1 MTTMDDNSTPESNVN
16 STINAVAGLV
26 KEIPIYQDT
35 VQPAAKEVG
44 KSLHTVAKTINI
56 ALAPIKILVWGY
68 EKIEEFI
75 SKRVSEK
82 LENIAAEDIVTPD
95 PKIAVPAIE
104 ALRYTGHD
112 ENLRE
117 LYANLLA
124 NSMDRNTIREAHPG
138 FVEILK
144 NLSSDEAIFLRAFIE
159 KDIFPLIDIQREL
172 NDNKGYI
179 PYINHFS
186 TFYQNIGINCIDLVP
201 SYIDNLVRLGI
212 LEIPSGLSLTR
223 ENTYEPLENSPELI
237 QAKSIIQDIYKEK
250 IHFERKIV
258 RRTSFGTQFIMS
270 VVKDK

>member
-1 MTTMDDNSTPESNVN
+1 MEENSKIESNVN

-56 ALAPIKILVWGY
+56 ALAPIKALVWGY
-68 EKIEEFI
+68 EKIEEYI
-75 SKRVSEK
+75 SRRVSEK
-82 LENIAAEDIVTPD
+82 LESIPQENIVTPD

-117 LYANLLA
+117 LYANLIA
-124 NSMDRNTIREAHPG
+124 NSMDKNTIREAHPG

-144 NLSSDEAIFLRAFIE
+144 NLSSDEALLLKPFINN
-159 KDIFPLIDIQREL
+159 DVFPIIDIKREL
-172 NDNKGYI
+172 SDNQGYVI
-179 PYINHFS
+179 ASGNFGL
-186 TFYQNIGINCIDLVP
+186 FYQEIGIQNIDLVP
-201 SYIDNLVRLGI
+201 SYLDNLVRLGI
-212 LEIPSGLSLTR
+212 LEIPSGLSLAKEIVYVPT
-223 ENTYEPLENSPELI
+223 ENDFRVTHI
-237 QAKSIIQDIYKEK
+237 KSIIELKYNNKVS
-250 IHFERKIV
+250 FERKIV
-258 RRTSFGTQFIMS
+258 RRTSFGSQFIKS

>member
-1 MTTMDDNSTPESNVN
+1 MEENNNPESNIN

-56 ALAPIKILVWGY
+56 ALAPIKVLVWGY
-68 EKIEEFI
+68 DKIEDYI

-82 LENIAAEDIVTPD
+82 LESTPKEDIITPD

-117 LYANLLA
+117 LYANLIA
-124 NSMDRNTIREAHPG
+124 NSMDKNTIRKAHPG

-144 NLSSDEAIFLRAFIE
+144 NLSSDEAILLTAFINV
-159 KDIFPLIDIQREL
+159 DVYPLIDIQRQIENNGGYVPYFNNLSNFHQDL
-172 NDNKGYI
+172 NIKN
-179 PYINHFS
+179 P
-186 TFYQNIGINCIDLVP
+186 DLVP
-201 SYIDNLVRLGI
+201 SYLDNLVRLGI
-212 LEIPSGLSLTR
+212 LEIPSDLSFTNN
-223 ENTYEPLENSPELI
+223 EVYKSIENSNDVI
-237 QAKSIIQDIYKEK
+237 IAKNTIENQYKNTIILKQ
-250 IHFERKIV
+250 KIV
-258 RRTSFGTQFIMS
+258 RRTTFGTQFILN
-270 VVKDK
+270 VVKNK